1 MVKPKQKSKKKPRTL
16 NRLMRIAAL
25 IITIGMAVLFGLGV
39 RSFFVVPPQAKK
51 EAEEIERTLRE
62 QQEAEEERKRLLQE
76 ERARQEAER
85 KRKEEELAKYPLKAM
100 YEDAAEMNVVG
111 IGDSVMLGAVNA
123 LYEEFPNGYFDAVFG
138 RTMYDGKKV
147 TAWMAEQGTLGDV
160 VVFSLGTNSYIEE
173 ADVEELIGYCG
184 DRPTFWMTTVGVSND
199 SNAKTRD
206 AISRYENA
214 FIIDWESEATEHLST
229 YILADGLHPTP
240 EGAAAYAQLI
250 HDTINE
256 CVLNK

>member
-1 MVKPKQKSKKKPRTL
+1 MDICKICGAELTRDEIGLTKKL
-16 NRLMRIAAL
+16 INRGATEFMC
-25 IITIGMAVLFGLGV
+25 
-39 RSFFVVPPQAKK
+39 VPCLARHFEVK
-51 EAEEIERTLRE
+51 EADI
-62 QQEAEEERKRLLQE
+62 
-76 ERARQEAER
+76 
-85 KRKEEELAKYPLKAM
+85 
-100 YEDAAEMNVVG
+100 
-111 IGDSVMLGAVNA
+111 
-123 LYEEFPNGYFDAVFG
+123 
-138 RTMYDGKKV
+138 
-147 TAWMAEQGTLGDV
+147 
-160 VVFSLGTNSYIEE
+160 
-173 ADVEELIGYCG
+173 EELIGYCG